1 MVATSENPA
10 NVVDEDGMSLR
21 EKLRRAERA
30 DRIKTFGL
38 VIPLFAFILVTFVF
52 PILLMTYRSIDNPI
66 AVRAIPKTLQ
76 ALEDWTSA
84 SLPGEKTY
92 RILGEELLAS
102 RESGDLGKLATR
114 LNYDV
119 PGSRSAI
126 TRAARA
132 MRRGLSEGQSYSD
145 LFLKV
150 DKKWGKPEIWA
161 GLNSLNSPLT
171 KSYYLAALDLATDL
185 DGGIVFKPEE
195 ERIYVA
201 LLYKTLWVSLLVTVF
216 CILLAYPIAYQMAT
230 LPAGMANLLMIL
242 VLLPFWTSLLVRT
255 TSWIVLLQSNG
266 VLNDILV
273 ALGILDDDGRVQM
286 IYNMTGTIV
295 AMTHILLPFMV
306 LPLFSVMK
314 TIPRNYLRAAIS
326 MGAAPS
332 RAWID
337 VYFPLT
343 VPGLGAGSVL
353 VFILCIG
360 YYITPAL
367 VGGRSGQLIS
377 SSIAYHM
384 QTSLNWG
391 LAAALGTILLV
402 SVLVLYWVYNRFAG
416 IDNLKMG

>member
-84 SLPGEKTY
+84 SLPGEETY

-201 LLYKTLWVSLLVTVF
+201 LLYKTLWVSPLGYGFLHSSR
-216 CILLAYPIAYQMAT
+216 
-230 LPAGMANLLMIL
+230 LPNRL
-242 VLLPFWTSLLVRT
+242 
-255 TSWIVLLQSNG
+255 SNG
-266 VLNDILV
+266 DFTGRYGEPFDDSCSVAVLDFAAGAHDILDCTPSV
-273 ALGILDDDGRVQM
+273 ERGCS
-286 IYNMTGTIV
+286 MTFWLHSESL
-295 AMTHILLPFMV
+295 MT
-306 LPLFSVMK
+306 
-314 TIPRNYLRAAIS
+314 T
-326 MGAAPS
+326 
-332 RAWID
+332 
-337 VYFPLT
+337 
-343 VPGLGAGSVL
+343 AG
-353 VFILCIG
+353 
-360 YYITPAL
+360 Y
-367 VGGRSGQLIS
+367 R
-377 SSIAYHM
+377 
-384 QTSLNWG
+384 
-391 LAAALGTILLV
+391 
-402 SVLVLYWVYNRFAG
+402 
-416 IDNLKMG
+416 